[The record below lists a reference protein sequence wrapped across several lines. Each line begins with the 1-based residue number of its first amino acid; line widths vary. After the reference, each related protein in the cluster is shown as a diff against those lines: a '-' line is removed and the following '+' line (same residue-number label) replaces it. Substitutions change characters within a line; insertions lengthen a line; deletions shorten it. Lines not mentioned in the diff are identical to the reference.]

1 MNDSEQP
8 QSLSPESSVADRL
21 HSVVTLDAL
30 CDRFES
36 AWNNA
41 PTDPPRIEDY
51 LAQTGPENR
60 RQLLRWLL
68 EIEVEYLQLA
78 GKLPPLDSWE
88 RRFPEAADILR
99 DVLQTVRE
107 RLQDAGTVILS
118 QAPDSWSR
126 KAVSAPSASVPAE
139 ADYVDELRQQ
149 LPNPARKPAFSE
161 YCFISADG
169 VFSVADNPEWNSS
182 VDRDFRIG
190 TLLQNRYLLTDILGR
205 GGMGCVLLARD
216 QLLHRD
222 VAVKIVM
229 TRKLLPGND
238 LQAALT
244 REARL
249 AASLNH
255 RGIAMV
261 YDFGYH
267 AGKSFTVFEYVEGQT
282 LRNMLK
288 ECGKLSRDTVRSLVR
303 ELAEALDVAHAGG
316 VIHQDLK
323 PENICITHSGQP
335 KILDFGVAR
344 DLSRDFESRGFCGT
358 PQYASPEQAAGSATD
373 GRTDQYALG
382 LLVYEML
389 SGRQAFVSADPLQ
402 LLQMHRGQSPESLA
416 TLCSELLPATVAA
429 VHRALATRPGDRFA
443 TCREFADAVFDE
455 PQTQATMRPLLNVPP
470 EEQIDI
476 YLCHVAANSLFA
488 RHLAEFL
495 EQRGLTTWY
504 YQRDAFPDLSFL
516 RQTIDAVQRA
526 RIVLLLISGP
536 ALNSEEFSQ
545 QIRMATQRGRI
556 LLPVLTELMA
566 EDFEMRQPSWRSLLG
581 PATILNLTA
590 MERPAVLQRIL
601 QALEQAGLQP
611 TVAARNLNRTQPGR
625 QPTGPTTASAAHGQI
640 WATDSSQIDVHDLP
654 ELVFRN
660 ALVDDFLNRRN
671 RYFLS
676 GTKGLGKTML
686 LSYKRHLI
694 AQRAAESGGEGSIC
708 FIPSGGPFLDLMSE
722 MRTVSANYE
731 TSLADLSVT
740 KRFWSVALRISAI
753 SHHKGCIASNEEFE
767 LKEFPQR
774 FRRWLCG
781 SAVAP
786 SVVFKELTNLSV
798 SQANS
803 LVDDTETFLDEKL
816 RAIHSATCFFV
827 DKVDQAVRE
836 RSRDAWINIQAGLI
850 EAAWEIMNAN
860 SHVRIYASI
869 RQEAFSNYHSD
880 VKSNLLGATT
890 VLRYTDADL
899 EMLMNRLTSCY
910 ESSRGFRDFI
920 GMRVLQHSRRSAP
933 EDSFRFLRRHTF
945 GRPRDLVVI
954 ASELSSRRGLLS
966 ETKYCEIVRSFS
978 ARHLLVGLFDEMR
991 VFLDCLGDPMH
1002 RERFLKCLTAN
1013 ILSRRELV
1021 EICAR
1026 FNGIPDVVVLE
1037 FGEDSSEIFHPFED
1051 LYLAG
1056 LLGIVTAANESER
1069 QIQRFRRPDDLV
1081 SARGTDLPSS
1091 PWYFI
1096 HPALSAYI
1104 RSVLKGS
1111 DFLHFEQMAA
1121 GDGLPWHAWDP
1132 ICCEIEKHSRS
1143 VTDATLRQ
1151 FTASVIREAREVLSS
1166 RTLRSLAL
1174 LLQALPDWKEN
1185 LRTLQQTGHE
1195 DLVLWIEE
1203 LASTQR

>member
-8 QSLSPESSVADRL
+8 ETASPEGSSAARIP
-21 HSVVTLDAL
+21 SAVTLDAL
-30 CDRFES
+30 CDQFES

-41 PTDPPRIEDY
+41 PTTPPRIEDY
-51 LAQTGPENR
+51 LARTGPENR

-68 EIEVEYLQLA
+68 EIDVEYLQLA
-78 GKLPPLDSWE
+78 GKLPSPDHWDQ
-88 RRFPEAADILR
+88 RFPDATEIIQDALK
-99 DVLQTVRE
+99 TVRE
-107 RLQDAGTVILS
+107 RLQESGTVILS
-118 QAPDSWSR
+118 QLPDSWPQQNTSTAAA
-126 KAVSAPSASVPAE
+126 KVPADAE
-139 ADYVDELRQQ
+139 YIDEQQ
-149 LPNPARKPAFSE
+149 KPLPNPARKPAASE
-161 YCFISADG
+161 YCFISGDG
-169 VFSVADNPEWNSS
+169 VFSVADNPEWNSA

-229 TRKLLPGND
+229 TRKLLPDND

-282 LRNMLK
+282 LREMLK
-288 ECGKLSRDTVRSLVR
+288 ECGKLPRDTVRSLVR

-389 SGRQAFVSADPLQ
+389 SGRQAFTSADPLQ
-402 LLQMHRGQSPESLA
+402 LLQMHRSQSPESLG
-416 TLCSELLPATVAA
+416 TLCPELSSATIAA
-429 VHRALATRPGDRFA
+429 VHRGLATKPGDRFA
-443 TCREFADAVFDE
+443 TCREFADALFEE
-455 PQTQATMRPLLNVPP
+455 PQTQPAMRPLLNVPP
-470 EEQIDI
+470 EEQIDVF
-476 YLCHVAANSLFA
+476 LCHVSANSLFA
-488 RHLAEFL
+488 RQLAEFL

-504 YQRDAFPDLSFL
+504 YQRDALPDLSFL
-516 RQTIDAVQRA
+516 RQATDAVQRA
-526 RIVLLLISGP
+526 RIVLLVISGP

-545 QIRMATQRGRI
+545 QIRMATQRGRL
-556 LLPVLTELMA
+556 LLPVLTELVA
-566 EDFEMRQPSWRSLLG
+566 EDFEMRHPSWRSLLG
-581 PATILNLTA
+581 PATVLDLTA
-590 MERPAVLQRIL
+590 VDRQAGLLRIL
-601 QALEQAGLQP
+601 QALEHSGLQP
-611 TVAARNLNRTQPGR
+611 TVAARNLNRTTLSRQPG
-625 QPTGPTTASAAHGQI
+625 GPTTASATHGQI

-671 RYFLS
+671 RFFLS

-694 AQRAAESGGEGSIC
+694 AQRAVESGGEGSIC
-708 FIPSGGPFLDLMSE
+708 FIPSGGPFLDFMSE

-753 SHHKGCIASNEEFE
+753 SHHKGCLGSDEEFE

-816 RAIHSATCFFV
+816 RSIHSATCFFV

-869 RQEAFSNYHSD
+869 RQEAFSNYYSD

-899 EMLMNRLTSCY
+899 EMMMNRLTSCY

-920 GMRVLQHSRRSAP
+920 GMRVLLHSRRSAP
-933 EDSFRFLRRHTF
+933 EDAFRFLRRHTF

-978 ARHLLVGLFDEMR
+978 ARHLLVGLFEEMR
-991 VFLDCLGDPMH
+991 VFLDCLGDPAH

-1013 ILSRRELV
+1013 ILSRSELV

-1026 FNGIPDVVVLE
+1026 FNGVPNSVVID

-1056 LLGIVTAANESER
+1056 LLGIVTAAAESDL

-1104 RSVLKGS
+1104 RSVLKSS
-1111 DFLHFEQMAA
+1111 DFLHFEQVAV
-1121 GDGLPWHAWDP
+1121 GDGLSWHAWDP
-1132 ICCEIEKHSRS
+1132 ICCEIEKHSRHL
-1143 VTDATLRQ
+1143 TDASLRQ
-1151 FTASVIREAREVLSS
+1151 FTAAVIREAREVLTS
-1166 RTLRSLAL
+1166 RTMRSLAL

-1185 LRTLQQTGHE
+1185 LQTLQQTGHA

-1203 LASTQR
+1203 LALTQR